1 MRRFG
6 KALGRLIV
14 VIFTLLA
21 GIWAFAPEES
31 VDRDIS
37 FEANALPDDLSEF
50 LAQRELQFSD
60 IRP

>member
-14 VIFTLLA
+14 VIFALLA
-21 GIWAFAPEES
+21 GIWAFAPEEP

-50 LAQRELQFSD
+50 LAQREL
-60 IRP
+60 